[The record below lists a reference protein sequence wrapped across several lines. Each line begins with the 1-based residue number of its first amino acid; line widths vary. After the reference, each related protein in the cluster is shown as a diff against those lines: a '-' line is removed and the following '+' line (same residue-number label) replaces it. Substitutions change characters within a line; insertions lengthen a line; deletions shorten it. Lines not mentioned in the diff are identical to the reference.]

1 MYILQGKPDQHV
13 TRIPRSVYVW
23 SQIIRISRNQCI
35 ATFHVVPR
43 GRSRPLHPKEI
54 LATKNR
60 PTQPS
65 SWVTPF
71 FLPHDNLRIGKG
83 DFGQVVTQLHHL
95 TSPIYQHMIGT
106 FNTCPREPTHRS
118 LIDIGGGYNLRDVSF
133 LHHTPRPSQSI
144 VLRFHLRAP
153 PGLRLSNL
161 NINL

>member
-1 MYILQGKPDQHV
+1 MVPDHTYLTQSMHSNLSRSPTRSKQAPTPERNLGDQKQTDPAIVLGHPILP
-13 TRIPRSVYVW
+13 
-23 SQIIRISRNQCI
+23 
-35 ATFHVVPR
+35 
-43 GRSRPLHPKEI
+43 
-54 LATKNR
+54 
-60 PTQPS
+60 
-65 SWVTPF
+65 
-71 FLPHDNLRIGKG
+71 PHDNLRIGKG

-133 LHHTPRPSQSI
+133 LHHTPRPSQLI